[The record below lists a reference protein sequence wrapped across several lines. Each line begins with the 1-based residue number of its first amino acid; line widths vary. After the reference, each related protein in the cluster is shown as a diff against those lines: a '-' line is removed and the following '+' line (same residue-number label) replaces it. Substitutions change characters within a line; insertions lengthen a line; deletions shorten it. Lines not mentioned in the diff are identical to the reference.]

1 MVISMTGKGIKPPK
15 TYDLEAIK
23 VLFAD
28 YKFYLHDA
36 NYISEGQCVDLF
48 GLEAITWVDR
58 IQLMQSY
65 EKGEKARQVVV
76 EGANEWGTFRAIN
89 FLGFCAVVSYY
100 NATEIER
107 YLELSYGGKCAKMHM
122 DAEQAKIA
130 AETAERRAKE
140 ETAKQK
146 RHEYYLKQK
155 AKKAKEAAEG

>member
-1 MVISMTGKGIKPPK
+1 MVVSMTGKGVKPPK

-28 YKFYLHDA
+28 HKFYLYDA
-36 NYISEGQCVDLF
+36 NYISEGQCVDMF
-48 GLEAITWVDR
+48 GLEVITWVDR
-58 IQLMQSY
+58 IQFMQAY
-65 EKGEKARQVVV
+65 EKQPERARQVVI
-76 EGANEWGTFRAIN
+76 EGANECGTFRALN
-89 FLGFCAVVSYY
+89 FVGFCAVVSYY

-130 AETAERRAKE
+130 AQIREKREKE
-140 ETAKQK
+140 EETKRK

-155 AKKAKEAAEG
+155 EKKQQKSC

>member
-1 MVISMTGKGIKPPK
+1 MVISMTGKGVKPPK

-23 VLFAD
+23 ALFAD

-58 IQLMQSY
+58 IQCMQIY
-65 EKGEKARQVVV
+65 EKQTERARQVVI
-76 EGANEWGTFRAIN
+76 EGANEFGTFRALN
-89 FLGFCAVVSYY
+89 FVGFCAVVSYY

-107 YLELSYGGKCAKMHM
+107 YLEVSYGGKCAKIHM

-130 AETAERRAKE
+130 AENAERRAKE
-140 ETAKQK
+140 EAVKQK

-155 AKKAKEAAEG
+155 AKKKAAEG